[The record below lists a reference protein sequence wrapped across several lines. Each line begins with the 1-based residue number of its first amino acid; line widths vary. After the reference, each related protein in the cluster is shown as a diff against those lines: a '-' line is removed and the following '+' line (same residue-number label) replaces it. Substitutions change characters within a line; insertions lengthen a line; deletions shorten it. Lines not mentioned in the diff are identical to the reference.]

1 MPNPYDIYPKSLK
14 ELPAFRVPNLAL
26 HVGQW
31 YVCCIA
37 VIGGWVYGAR
47 QYTLDKD
54 DAHFDSN
61 RFFCAED
68 IEHRV
73 VPVEHLKQT
82 L

>member
-1 MPNPYDIYPKSLK
+1 M
-14 ELPAFRVPNLAL
+14 F
-26 HVGQW
+26 
-31 YVCCIA
+31 
-37 VIGGWVYGAR
+37 YGYYAM
-47 QYTLDKD
+47 LDKD